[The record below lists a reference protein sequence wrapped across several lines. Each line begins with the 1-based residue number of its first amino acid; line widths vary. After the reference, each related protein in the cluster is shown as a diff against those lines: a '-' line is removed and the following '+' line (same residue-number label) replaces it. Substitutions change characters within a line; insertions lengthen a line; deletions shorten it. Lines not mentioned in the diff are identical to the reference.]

1 MKLEDI
7 LEIYPDE
14 QFLKVDDFDEAVIGM
29 EVVKMRLV
37 YDISKMRQLLV
48 DRDGMTF
55 DGAMEY
61 LDFNVVGAYVGE
73 LTPIFVEI

>member
-55 DGAMEY
+55 DEAMEY

>member
-1 MKLEDI
+1 MKLENI

-55 DGAMEY
+55 DEAMEY

>member
-37 YDISKMRQLLV
+37 YDISKMSQLLV

-61 LDFNVVGAYVGE
+61 LDFNVVGAYVG
-73 LTPIFVEI
+73 